1 MDICCSGT
9 PGTPNQMD
17 KSIDFPVNAGI
28 FQTLKTHENRTFT
41 QTLAQMS
48 VNIPAPWGPWG
59 QWGPLEHVG
68 IVSCFTL
75 EKVLRSC

>member
-1 MDICCSGT
+1 
-9 PGTPNQMD
+9 MD